1 MKKITV
7 TIALSC
13 LLMNSMNT
21 FAKPKKQSWL
31 KEAFINGNKKD
42 VRNNIIV
49 TVVCVSFGVFM
60 TTNSIPLNSVNDK
73 LNRYNR

>member
-13 LLMNSMNT
+13 LLINSSNT

-31 KEAFINGNKKD
+31 REAFINGSKKD

-60 TTNSIPLNSVNDK
+60 TTGSIPLNSVNDK
-73 LNRYNR
+73 LNRFNR

>member
-13 LLMNSMNT
+13 LLMNSMNI

-31 KEAFINGNKKD
+31 REAFINGNKKD

-60 TTNSIPLNSVNDK
+60 TTNSIPLNSINNK
-73 LNRYNR
+73 LNKYNQ